1 VALGAIAVLLFL
13 RQRRRR
19 NNDAN
24 GTVTYYNE
32 NFHEKPASEVPPAM
46 IYQHEAPVRAH
57 EAYEMPAQQEHEIK
71 AELSGSAA
79 PRKP

>member
-1 VALGAIAVLLFL
+1 VLLFL

-24 GTVTYYNE
+24 GTVTYYDE
-32 NFHEKPASEVPPAM
+32 NFHEKPASEVPAAM
-46 IYQHEAPVRAH
+46 TYRHEAPARAQ